1 MKQINNLD
9 DVLLQ
14 IENMRH
20 TMKFSNELFPIMK
33 DLFVFLKDMIPLLLE
48 ANVSIKESTSRIPT
62 ATDNINNVSKM
73 TETST
78 NEVLDSIETITGK
91 LNNLSDM
98 IKSDKPKEEQIAQL
112 DEVNNM
118 VNEIIFAF
126 QFQDITTQ
134 KLEHTSRILKTVHD
148 KFVALFKSFEKMRDN
163 SELGSEVARAIEY
176 EFEKEKNKGIE
187 NKEYFENN
195 TQDIMRQNV
204 EISQEDIDNFFK

>member
-1 MKQINNLD
+1 
-9 DVLLQ
+9 
-14 IENMRH
+14 
-20 TMKFSNELFPIMK
+20 
-33 DLFVFLKDMIPLLLE
+33 MIPLLLE

-78 NEVLDSIETITGK
+78 NEVLDSIETITSK
-91 LNNLSDM
+91 LNDLGEM
-98 IKSDKPKEEQIAQL
+98 IKSDKSKDEQITQL
-112 DEVNNM
+112 DDVSNM

-163 SELGSEVARAIEY
+163 SELGSEVAKAIEH
-176 EFEKEKNKGIE
+176 EFEKEKNKGLE
-187 NKEYFENN
+187 NQEYFEKN
-195 TQDIMRQNV
+195 TKDIMRQNV